1 MNTVSK
7 NIKKL
12 RQKKGCSQG
21 VVAKTLVI
29 SVPAYSKIE
38 TGTTDI
44 NISRLHQ
51 IAAFFQ
57 VDLLDLLC
65 EVGLHPSGI
74 NDDKLNELTGKLSE
88 SRNEVIGMQVKLIML
103 FDDNRDLQRR
113 LRVSGQ
119 SA

>member
-1 MNTVSK
+1 MNTISK

-21 VVAKTLVI
+21 VVAKTLGI

-38 TGTTDI
+38 SGKTDI

-57 VDLLDLLC
+57 VDVLDLLC
-65 EVGLHPSGI
+65 DAWHHPLMI
-74 NDDKLNELTGKLSE
+74 NDDKVNELTRRLSE
-88 SRNEVIGMQVKLIML
+88 SRDEVIGMQVKLIKL
-103 FDDNRDLQRR
+103 FDENRELQQR
-113 LRVSGQ
+113 LRVFE
-119 SA
+119 